1 MGNPPYTVNFPTIRF
16 IEGALITSN
25 KHLEWLINNPLLG
38 VKGNLI
44 LCGRWFPPLHMAT
57 TMATMGSMFVCSC
70 ALMVGSIEKTFVI
83 WTTNHVIFAPCQV
96 RVSRFYQ
103 RCNSSSFFSSPPLL
117 VYSYASSSP
126 ILISRAPDAVC
137 AGPGPEQRECQ
148 KRMPEW
154 MPEKMSE

>member
-1 MGNPPYTVNFPTIRF
+1 MNGEPPIQGV
-16 IEGALITSN
+16 TSN

-83 WTTNHVIFAPCQV
+83 WTTNQVIFAPCQV

-137 AGPGPEQRECQ
+137 WARTRTE
-148 KRMPEW
+148 RMPEENARMNAW
-154 MPEKMSE
+154 KDVRIDAR